1 MATRRELIE
10 VVGRRYRASPG
21 PQRRLI
27 LDEFVRVTGYHRKHA
42 IRVLRGDAEVRR
54 PRVDRKRH
62 YDQPVQDAVT
72 LLWEAADR
80 ICGKRLK
87 ALLPTLIEA
96 MSRHGHLELEPAIA
110 EKLACVSAATVDRM
124 LAAPRERACAGR
136 RRRSGVGSAI
146 RKSVPVRTFADWNDP
161 AVGFFEVD
169 MVEHCGGS
177 KRDGNFVHSLV
188 LTDIATGWTEC
199 VALLIR
205 EQNRVAAGLCEVRG
219 ALPFAMLGIDTDNDS
234 AFMTQPVVDFC
245 KEGSLHWTRSRAYK
259 KKDQAWVEQQNGA
272 VVRRLVGYGRLS
284 GPEAR
289 AALARLY
296 DASRLYVNFFQ
307 PCFKLK
313 SKQRDGARVH
323 KTYHPPATPYQR
335 VLDSDTVSADSKRV
349 LTEQFQ
355 RLDPVGLLG
364 RIRHAQ
370 QALAGFAQKGEA
382 PAAGP
387 IDVSTFLAGL
397 SIAWESGEA
406 RPTHRTTPTKAHWW
420 RAKAATLR
428 LLGLHAH
435 LWNPEVER
443 WLHRSAADL
452 EQANARHPQSV
463 ATETASAPT
472 RAGPCD
478 RQLATPRGSGLL
490 QLPRSPGEQPPPER
504 LPKGSRSGL
513 AARPSA
519 AWAAWSYDLGQDAPV
534 CRSLPSPRSGA
545 SPISERALRGMTQG
559 RSRMR

>member
-110 EKLACVSAATVDRM
+110 EKLACVSAATIDRM

-177 KRDGNFVHSLV
+177 KRDGNYVHSLV

-205 EQNRVAAGLCEVRG
+205 EQNRVAAGLCEVAQRADWRASPLLHPTLRG
-219 ALPFAMLGIDTDNDS
+219 VAPALVISAEHDPLVDENLAYAERLRTEGVPTEYVCFPGMLHPFFTLGGVIDE
-234 AFMTQPVVDFC
+234 A
-245 KEGSLHWTRSRAYK
+245 A
-259 KKDQAWVEQQNGA
+259 QAED
-272 VVRRLVGYGRLS
+272 RI
-284 GPEAR
+284 
-289 AALARLY
+289 AAAIARL
-296 DASRLYVNFFQ
+296 
-307 PCFKLK
+307 
-313 SKQRDGARVH
+313 G
-323 KTYHPPATPYQR
+323 
-335 VLDSDTVSADSKRV
+335 
-349 LTEQFQ
+349 
-355 RLDPVGLLG
+355 
-364 RIRHAQ
+364 
-370 QALAGFAQKGEA
+370 
-382 PAAGP
+382 
-387 IDVSTFLAGL
+387 
-397 SIAWESGEA
+397 
-406 RPTHRTTPTKAHWW
+406 
-420 RAKAATLR
+420 
-428 LLGLHAH
+428 
-435 LWNPEVER
+435 
-443 WLHRSAADL
+443 
-452 EQANARHPQSV
+452 
-463 ATETASAPT
+463 
-472 RAGPCD
+472 
-478 RQLATPRGSGLL
+478 
-490 QLPRSPGEQPPPER
+490 
-504 LPKGSRSGL
+504 
-513 AARPSA
+513 
-519 AWAAWSYDLGQDAPV
+519 
-534 CRSLPSPRSGA
+534 
-545 SPISERALRGMTQG
+545 
-559 RSRMR
+559 